1 MCSVNSIFCLVPNLP
16 KNRYNIIKYDV
27 NIFNYNNLNTGPKM
41 EEITKNQSST
51 VPYTDFAGSIL
62 VHGFEIPCAVLYA
75 DSDKPVRVLIQREV
89 VGLLTGNKKGG
100 FDRYFQPKNLQPFV
114 PEKYK
119 DKPFS
124 ETTIHFKY
132 KGKDA
137 QGFEADDLIDIC
149 KMYMSARSAGVLLEN
164 QMHLAVQSEIIVFAF
179 AKTGINAVV
188 DEVTG
193 FQDVRERFALN
204 KMLEKYIDGEAKK
217 WVKRFPDKFYQLIFK
232 LNGWEYNVENIKNR
246 PGIVGTWTKD
256 IIYHRFPKGILAK
269 LEDKNPLT
277 EKGYRK
283 YKHHQ
288 FLTDEIGNV
297 ELRDYISNAI
307 FLMASCSN
315 WAEFKTALARATGR
329 PFQGSL
335 FQDYDSSAKK

>member
-1 MCSVNSIFCLVPNLP
+1 MS
-16 KNRYNIIKYDV
+16 
-27 NIFNYNNLNTGPKM
+27 
-41 EEITKNQSST
+41 EITTIDSAKL
-51 VPYTDFAGSIL
+51 PYSDFAGSIL
-62 VHGFEIPCAVLYA
+62 VHGFEIPCAVLYPE
-75 DSDKPVRVLIQREV
+75 SDKPIRVLIQREV

-100 FDRYFQPKNLQPFV
+100 FDRYFQPENLQPFV
-114 PEKYK
+114 PEKFK
-119 DKPFS
+119 NKPFS
-124 ETTIHFKY
+124 ETTINFRY
-132 KGKDA
+132 KGREA

-149 KMYMSARSAGVLLEN
+149 QMYMRARSAGVLLKSQE
-164 QMHLAVQSEIIVFAF
+164 HLAVQSEVIVFAF

-193 FQDVRERFALN
+193 YQNVRERFALN
-204 KMLEKYIDGEAKK
+204 KMLERYVDEEAKK

-232 LNGWEYNVENIKNR
+232 LNGWEYTLENIKNQTR
-246 PGIVGTWTKD
+246 PSVVGTWTKD
-256 IIYHRFPKGILAK
+256 IIYHRFPKGVLSK

-283 YKHHQ
+283 FRHHQ
-288 FLTDEIGNV
+288 FLTDEIGNN
-297 ELRDYISNAI
+297 ELKEYISNAI

-335 FQDYDSSAKK
+335 FQNYDDPINKK